1 MSKIGFIGV
10 GHMGGPMARNLLRAG
25 HQVAVSDPS
34 AANVAQLTSLGA
46 TQAADAGALAA
57 DNEIVVSMLPSG
69 KELRAVYLGH
79 NGVVARAKP
88 NTLLID
94 CSTTD
99 VESARA
105 VAKEAADRGLRF
117 IDAPVS
123 GGVAGAGAAT
133 LTFMAGGDEGALNAA
148 RPVLMAMGK
157 NVVHTGGSGSGQ
169 AAKICNN
176 MILGITMIGVSEAF
190 VLGEQL
196 GLAPEKLF
204 AVASTS
210 SGQCWSL
217 TSYCPVPGPVPNS
230 PANRGYAPGFAAK
243 MMLKDLRL
251 AVDAAEHV
259 KQGVE
264 LGELAKRVYER
275 FVQEGG
281 GELDFSAIIQDI
293 RQR

>member
-123 GGVAGAGAAT
+123 RGVAGAEAGT

-196 GLAPEKLF
+196 GLAPDKLF

>member
-123 GGVAGAGAAT
+123 GGVAGAEAGT

>member
-10 GHMGGPMARNLLRAG
+10 GHMGGPMARNLLRTG

-123 GGVAGAGAAT
+123 GGVAGAEAGT